1 MPPRRARPSASRW
14 VEPDWIDLDEL
25 DDELDEVLGPQ
36 GWPGASWAP
45 STLAP
50 SRPPGRPPGPGN
62 WEARLAQVA
71 AGLRG
76 GPAPWPAGR
85 EIEYVV
91 PAAEIV
97 VEGRIAL
104 DVACRSRLRS
114 GEGRRLTSF
123 RLSWDLIDA
132 LPDPVDR
139 RILAT
144 VAGGGGY
151 YASYVGTP
159 DGHRGFT
166 RFYLPP
172 PLVQDLLPL
181 VIGTGRASLR
191 TGPLPAAA
199 LRPLRWDDGPPW
211 RFRLEARRLPGEGH
225 YEVAGALV
233 RDAERVELAAPVL
246 LLDAGLVFFA
256 DTAARLD
263 HGGAFAWVTH
273 LRRAG
278 PLRVPARHAVRFVE
292 ALARLPALPPH
303 AFPPDLAAESARPV
317 PRPRLAVR
325 RGPRDW
331 PPDLLEATLAFDYD
345 GARVEADQAG
355 AGLYD
360 PARRRL
366 VARDL
371 HRERAA
377 RERLREAGVR
387 ERPDASLAGPARR
400 LALPARA
407 LPRVARVLLAEG
419 WEVEGE
425 AGLYRQPGA
434 FRLAVTTGVD
444 WFDLQGAVEF
454 GEEVVPLPALLAAL
468 RRGESAVRLGDG
480 TFGLLPEEW
489 LARYGLLAGLGTPEG
504 DRLRFRRAQ
513 VGFLDALVAAQPEV
527 AVDALFVQARDELRR
542 FEGVAPADPPGSFAG
557 RLRGYQRDG
566 LGWLHFLRRFG
577 FGGCLADDMGLGKTV
592 MVLALL
598 EARRVQGATKPS
610 LVVVPRSLVF
620 NWRQEAARFAPALTV
635 LDHTGAGRRVE
646 GEHFAR
652 HAVVLTTYGTL
663 RRDAL
668 RFKDVEFDYVVLD
681 EAQAIKNPGTDAAKA
696 ARLLR
701 GDHRLAL
708 SGTPVENHL
717 GELWSLFEFL
727 NPGMLGAAGL
737 LGLDGAAGRS
747 PDEATRGLLA
757 RALRPFILRRTK
769 GQVAPE
775 LPPRTEQTVYCALEP
790 AQRRLYDELRE
801 HYRRILL
808 GRVDALGLGRSKL
821 VVLEALLR
829 LRQAA
834 CHPGLIDRGRA
845 DEPAGKLDVLLPRL
859 RELHAEGHKALVF
872 SQFTSFLRI
881 VRERLDREGLRYEY
895 LDGAT
900 RDRAARVA
908 HFQADPGIRVFLVSL
923 RAGGL
928 GLNLTAAEHV
938 FLLDPW
944 WNPAVEA
951 QAIDRAH
958 RIGQA
963 RHVLAFRLIAHDT
976 VEEKILQLQGD
987 KRELAA
993 AIVTEQNSLIRTLT
1007 REDLELLLS

>member
-1 MPPRRARPSASRW
+1 VSPGWRRPSPPRW
-14 VEPDWIDLDEL
+14 VEPDWSDLDEL
-25 DDELDEVLGPQ
+25 EDALDDRP
-36 GWPGASWAP
+36 GWPDATWPP
-45 STLAP
+45 SAR
-50 SRPPGRPPGPGN
+50 RPWGFAGRPPGPGN
-62 WEARLAQVA
+62 WQARLAQVA
-71 AGLRG
+71 AGLRAG
-76 GPAPWPAGR
+76 GASWPAGR
-85 EIEYVV
+85 EIEYVI
-91 PAAEIV
+91 PAAEIAAD
-97 VEGRIAL
+97 GRMAL
-104 DVACRSRLRS
+104 DVACRARLKG
-114 GEGRRLTSF
+114 GEWRRLTTF
-123 RLSWDLIDA
+123 RLAWDLIDA

-139 RILAT
+139 QVLAT

-151 YASYVGTP
+151 YASYG
-159 DGHRGFT
+159 GAFSAHRGFI
-166 RFYLPP
+166 RFYVPP
-172 PLVQDLLPL
+172 PLVGALVPL
-181 VIGTGRASLR
+181 VVATGRASLR

-211 RFRLEARRLPGEGH
+211 RFRLEARRLPGGDR
-225 YEVAGALV
+225 YEVTGALV
-233 RDAERVELAAPVL
+233 RDAERVELAAPAL

-263 HGGAFAWVTH
+263 HGGAFPWIAH

-278 PLRVPARHAVRFVE
+278 PLRIPATHACRFVA
-292 ALARLPALPPH
+292 ALAQLPVLPPH
-303 AFPPDLAAESARPV
+303 AFPPELAAESTRPV

-331 PPDLLEATLAFDYD
+331 PSDLLEATLAFDYD
-345 GARVEADQAG
+345 GVRVDAHQAG

-360 PARRRL
+360 AAHRRL

-371 HRERAA
+371 ARERAA
-377 RERLREAGVR
+377 RARLREVGVR
-387 ERPDASLAGPARR
+387 ERADPGLAGPARR

-407 LPRVARVLLAEG
+407 LPRVARTLLAEG

-434 FRLAVTTGVD
+434 FRLSVTSGVD
-444 WFDLQGAVEF
+444 WFDLQGVVEF
-454 GEEVVPLPALLAAL
+454 GETVVPLPALLAAL
-468 RRGESAVRLGDG
+468 RRGESTIRLDDG

-489 LARYGLLAGLGTPEG
+489 LARYAPLAALGTPDG
-504 DRLRFRRAQ
+504 DRLRFSRTQ
-513 VGFLDALVAAQPEV
+513 VGFLDALAASQPDV
-527 AVDALFVQARDELRR
+527 AVDALFARAREALRR
-542 FEGVAPADPPGSFAG
+542 FDGISAADPPASFAG
-557 RLRGYQRDG
+557 RLRGYQREG
-566 LGWLHFLRRFG
+566 LGWLHFLRQFG

-598 EARRVQGATKPS
+598 EARRVEGAQKPS

-620 NWRQEAARFAPALTV
+620 NWKQEAARFAPDLAV
-635 LDHTGAGRRVE
+635 LDHTGAGRRVA
-646 GEHFAR
+646 GDHFGR
-652 HAVVLTTYGTL
+652 HHVVLTTYGTL

-668 RFKDVEFDYVVLD
+668 AFKDVEFDYVVLD
-681 EAQAIKNPGTDAAKA
+681 EAQAIKNPETDAAKA

-727 NPGMLGAAGL
+727 NPGMLGAATA

-747 PDEATRGLLA
+747 PDEATRALLA

-769 GQVAPE
+769 AQVAPE

-790 AQRRLYDELRE
+790 AQRRLYDELRD
-801 HYRRILL
+801 HYRQVLL
-808 GRVDALGLGRSKL
+808 GRVDAVGLGRSKL

-834 CHPGLIDRGRA
+834 CHPALVDRRRA
-845 DEPAGKLDVLLPRL
+845 DEPSGKLDVLLPRL

-881 VRERLDREGLRYEY
+881 VRARLDREGLRYEY

-908 HFQADPGIRVFLVSL
+908 RFQDDPALRVFLVSL

-958 RIGQA
+958 RIGQS

-976 VEEKILQLQGD
+976 VEEKILQLQAD
-987 KRELAA
+987 KRDLAA
-993 AIVTEQNSLIRTLT
+993 AIVTEQNSLLRTMT